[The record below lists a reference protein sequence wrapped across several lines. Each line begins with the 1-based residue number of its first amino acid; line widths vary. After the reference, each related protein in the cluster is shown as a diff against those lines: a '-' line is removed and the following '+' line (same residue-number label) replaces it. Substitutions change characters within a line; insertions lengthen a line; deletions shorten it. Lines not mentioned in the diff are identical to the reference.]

1 MKKTFFYLIAII
13 FLNACS
19 QEPPLEHAFD
29 PTFYVQSAFLNER
42 LLENSWFIRQ
52 DLINKGSL
60 KLVMGP
66 NTNKNWEV
74 ENPPPSMTSN

>member
-19 QEPPLEHAFD
+19 QEPPLENAFD
-29 PTFYVQSAFLNER
+29 PTFYVQSAFLNEQ
-42 LLENSWFIRQ
+42 LLENSLFIRQ

-66 NTNKNWEV
+66 NPNKNWEV